1 MANQEHITIRH
12 AVDRYINAKSAV
24 LSPSTVAGYI
34 RYRNLY
40 LQSIYDKY
48 IDEITQEE
56 FQIAV
61 NKEVCLYSPKT
72 LRNACGLVK
81 SAISMFIERDFKI
94 TLPQRIRP
102 SFYIPEKEEVKKIYE
117 KIKGTELE
125 IPFLLASQCGLRPSE
140 IAALTTADIVH
151 GNIEITKARVTG
163 VYGDVVKTPKT
174 YAGYRSIPISEE
186 LQLKIEENCSP
197 DKKVTALTS
206 KQISNRWRKFM
217 DSKGFSYFKFYALRH
232 YFASRAL
239 LLGIPQKYIAEMMGH
254 STLVMIESVYQH
266 TFPSAMKKFKTTLCD
281 SMNEL
286 IS

>member
-61 NKEVCLYSPKT
+61 NKEACLYSPKT

-117 KIKGTELE
+117 KIKGT
-125 IPFLLASQCGLRPSE
+125 
-140 IAALTTADIVH
+140 
-151 GNIEITKARVTG
+151 GNTVFTG
-163 VYGDVVKTPKT
+163 VPMRASPIGNSSSYHSRHSPWQHRDNKSTSYGCVWRCSKAAKDLCRVSFHTNFRGITVK
-174 YAGYRSIPISEE
+174 
-186 LQLKIEENCSP
+186 N
-197 DKKVTALTS
+197 
-206 KQISNRWRKFM
+206 
-217 DSKGFSYFKFYALRH
+217 
-232 YFASRAL
+232 
-239 LLGIPQKYIAEMMGH
+239 
-254 STLVMIESVYQH
+254 
-266 TFPSAMKKFKTTLCD
+266 
-281 SMNEL
+281 
-286 IS
+286 